1 MKFSG
6 IFFTFSLTVEN
17 IKEFMVFIFRRSY
30 IYKPNFIFI
39 KVKNFKFWWMIW
51 IWVHKNS
58 QKYSI
63 NMVIF
68 QSLTNR
74 RNFVWEIFG
83 EKIHWAVDYFRIGQ
97 VQSFDS
103 WKSRLDLARP
113 DIYVKVLRPIHTL
126 KNHYL
131 RLRYFFCNNFTN
143 RSKLAVFGHFLII
156 LDASNTLQCQADSES
171 RLWLIKFSKF
181 FKNLIEP

>member
-1 MKFSG
+1 MRYSFVLLEVTPLWYLVQWVSRTPPHHTLPAFLILNG
-6 IFFTFSLTVEN
+6 I
-17 IKEFMVFIFRRSY
+17 SY
-30 IYKPNFIFI
+30 IYEPNFIFI
-39 KVKNFKFWWMIW
+39 KVKNFKFWWMVW

-103 WKSRLDLARP
+103 WKSRLDLARR
-113 DIYVKVLRPIHTL
+113 DIYVKVSKPILTL

-131 RLRYFFCNNFTN
+131 RLHYFF
-143 RSKLAVFGHFLII
+143 
-156 LDASNTLQCQADSES
+156 LQ
-171 RLWLIKFSKF
+171 
-181 FKNLIEP
+181 